1 MEVAMSQIRGEMA
14 NSISVSRSPCML
26 IILTCVDG
34 WVVVGEGSGVGI
46 AWKMRVVVSSE
57 IAGET
62 DSGVV
67 GESRSVWDRRG
78 IVQNLLVT
86 GSQQMRLSVSLERM

>member
-1 MEVAMSQIRGEMA
+1 MLT
-14 NSISVSRSPCML
+14 IS
-26 IILTCVDG
+26 TCVDG
-34 WVVVGEGSGVGI
+34 WVVVGEGGGVGI
-46 AWKMRVVVSSE
+46 AWKMRVVVSRQ
-57 IAGET
+57 IARET
-62 DSGVV
+62 ESGVV